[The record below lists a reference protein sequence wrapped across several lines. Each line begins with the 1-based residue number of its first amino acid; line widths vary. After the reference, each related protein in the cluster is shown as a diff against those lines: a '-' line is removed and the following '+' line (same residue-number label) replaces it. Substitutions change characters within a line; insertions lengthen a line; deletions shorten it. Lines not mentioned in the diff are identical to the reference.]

1 MCPESLMGAE
11 DPAKCQVGNFDGHA
25 TSLCTVHYPLCRA
38 KWEVKYCSEKEICRA
53 VTCVEKNPRKGTDWT
68 SFYQGCYDNSSVL
81 LQSEAEIAAKIAGS
95 SFLHEH
101 DCFEVRTHSDA
112 VINMQKKRE
121 LLLLQSASSTI
132 THAKSDVLIAVFS
145 IVAHSIVAVLVELL
159 F

>member
-1 MCPESLMGAE
+1 
-11 DPAKCQVGNFDGHA
+11 
-25 TSLCTVHYPLCRA
+25 
-38 KWEVKYCSEKEICRA
+38 
-53 VTCVEKNPRKGTDWT
+53 
-68 SFYQGCYDNSSVL
+68 VL